1 MKDTSSMEPLHEAQ
15 SNANQ
20 PKGLEGINADVVNVN
35 STSLTLEELAVEEL
49 DSASV
54 ALSESFVGRWQKL
67 VSQTNWEKGKIIAE

>member
-15 SNANQ
+15 SNANH

-35 STSLTLEELAVEEL
+35 TTSLAVEEL

-67 VSQTNWEKGKIIAE
+67 VSQTNWEKGKSSRNGEQR